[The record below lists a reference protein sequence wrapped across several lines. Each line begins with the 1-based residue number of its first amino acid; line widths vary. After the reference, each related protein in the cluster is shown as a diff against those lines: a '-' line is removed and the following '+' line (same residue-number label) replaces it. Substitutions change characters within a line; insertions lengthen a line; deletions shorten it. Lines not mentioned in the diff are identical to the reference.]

1 MNKLSLCAFT
11 GVALFAVASPESGET
26 CKPFTT
32 ESRDRMTDYVRKL
45 ARVAVDV
52 SLKLAASDSEGDAY
66 YPRLD
71 VAQTRIIEFRRG
83 SST

>member
-1 MNKLSLCAFT
+1 
-11 GVALFAVASPESGET
+11 
-26 CKPFTT
+26 
-32 ESRDRMTDYVRKL
+32 MTDYVRKL